1 MDAPLRG
8 CAASVPEGL
17 PHHDVGTP
25 LVHVLVAARGVTAG
39 FVEAPGPRLSG
50 QMELLPS
57 PGDGDGFGL
66 LDHEPPET
74 AAAMTPHDRQTP
86 EAPRT
91 TAVVWDETADSHG
104 LPVIVHDYVQRY
116 VVVLIEFHDEPLLL
130 HEDLRAYADLVIAE
144 IV

>member
-1 MDAPLRG
+1 
-8 CAASVPEGL
+8 
-17 PHHDVGTP
+17 
-25 LVHVLVAARGVTAG
+25 
-39 FVEAPGPRLSG
+39 
-50 QMELLPS
+50 
-57 PGDGDGFGL
+57 
-66 LDHEPPET
+66 
-74 AAAMTPHDRQTP
+74 MTPHDRQTP

-91 TAVVWDETADSHG
+91 TAVVRDETADS